1 MKPRILVVEDET
13 HLAQG
18 LKYNLEAEG
27 YKVSLVDTGPTAMRL
42 LENDSHAYD
51 LLILDLM
58 LPGMSGYTICE
69 KLREIDEALRCSF

>member
-27 YKVSLVDTGPTAMRL
+27 YKVSLADTGTTALRL

-58 LPGMSGYTICE
+58 LNILLDGVATI
-69 KLREIDEALRCSF
+69 LWPRGNRLF